1 GSSPIQMALLNG
13 DEYIGTTIMKTVREV
28 DAGDIVLQRSIKL
41 DGSENSEE
49 CCEMLARLSATAA
62 VEALDA
68 IEQGVNESIPQD
80 HSKATHCKKLNKE
93 DGQIDFSKT
102 ATEIHNQVR
111 AFYGFP
117 SAYCTTPYGRLKVIK
132 SEVTTSEFSGEI
144 GEVVE
149 AKKERF
155 VVSCGGNT
163 ALAFITVQGEG
174 GKVMSV
180 GAYTLGR
187 PIKIGT
193 ILK

>member
-1 GSSPIQMALLNG
+1 MALLNG

-41 DGSENSEE
+41 DGSENCEE
-49 CCEMLARLSATAA
+49 CFEMLAKLSAAAA

-132 SEVTTSEFSGEI
+132 SEVTSSEFSGEI